1 MLEALEIIYQIYFA
15 FIDWVFNRANFLPGI
30 SIGWVA
36 VTVFVFSILINNI
49 LHVAKAGQR
58 VRIGRGDE

>member
-1 MLEALEIIYQIYFA
+1 MSEALDIIYEIYFA
-15 FIDWVFNRANFLPGI
+15 FIDWVFNRANFFPGI

-49 LHVAKAGQR
+49 LNVAKTGQR
-58 VRIGRGDE
+58 VRIGKRDD